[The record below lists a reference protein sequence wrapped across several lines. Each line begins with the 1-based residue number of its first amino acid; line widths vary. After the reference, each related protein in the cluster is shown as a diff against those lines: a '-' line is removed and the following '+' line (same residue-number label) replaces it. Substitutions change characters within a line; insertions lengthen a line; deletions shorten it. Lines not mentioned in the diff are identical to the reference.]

1 MAETTLKGES
11 VVVAEIPQAKVSPQ
25 ELKDFMEKV
34 PGAEIVTQEATPEK
48 PATVQLLRN
57 FFQINPKKK

>member
-1 MAETTLKGES
+1 MTKSTLKGES
-11 VVVAEIPQAKVSPQ
+11 LLVAEIPQAKVSPQ

-48 PATVQLLRN
+48 PATVKLLRN
-57 FFQINPKKK
+57 FIKIEPKKK